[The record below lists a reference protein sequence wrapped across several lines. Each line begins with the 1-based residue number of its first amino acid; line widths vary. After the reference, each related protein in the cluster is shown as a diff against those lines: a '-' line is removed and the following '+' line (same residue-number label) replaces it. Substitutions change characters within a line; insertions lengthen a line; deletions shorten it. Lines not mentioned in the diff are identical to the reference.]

1 VRSGEYYK
9 AYCTIASC
17 EDTQLRVYSHG
28 SADAQN
34 PDHSDLPALV
44 SDLLTNHKNRDNI
57 FDVAHRGTRHYD
69 RHVQHKKA
77 RLNDTYLV
85 FSAWLRWLLRT
96 RGHTRRKHSC
106 GPSLLLRLCLILG
119 RNMDAPFLMQACEQA
134 TTAAEQATAAARS
147 RTWAIRVCYEEAL
160 KHLNISPSPPNLFS
174 PKFRTN

>member
-77 RLNDTYLV
+77 RLHTCV
-85 FSAWLRWLLRT
+85 QLLRDT
-96 RGHTRRKHSC
+96 AVFFRLAIVPATDKKLYSKKILFA
-106 GPSLLLRLCLILG
+106 PSYVYSS
-119 RNMDAPFLMQACEQA
+119 AFLFVEQNFNYP
-134 TTAAEQATAAARS
+134 T
-147 RTWAIRVCYEEAL
+147 
-160 KHLNISPSPPNLFS
+160 NI
-174 PKFRTN
+174 